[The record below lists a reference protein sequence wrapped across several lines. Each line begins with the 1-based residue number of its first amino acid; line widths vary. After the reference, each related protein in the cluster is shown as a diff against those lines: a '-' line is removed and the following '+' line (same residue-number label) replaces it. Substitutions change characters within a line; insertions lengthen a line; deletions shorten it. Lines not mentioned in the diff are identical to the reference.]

1 MLRPLRLFILPVALG
16 AVVGLAGCNGPTDT
30 PAPPPGPTPSQHG
43 PEAKHGPDAKDG
55 EHGHKPTAHGGI
67 VVPIGRD
74 NYHGEAVFE
83 KDVVIRFYTL
93 GQDEAKVIEVEAEP
107 LNAYARPEG
116 GAEAT
121 AFIFKGE
128 PQPGDSP
135 GKTSQFVGK
144 LPRDLW
150 GKKVEVTIPTIR
162 IGGERFRVGFSSAPV
177 AHADPAMPNKV
188 ADAEERKLYLTPGGK
203 YTAADIRANGN
214 KVASEKFRGVPV
226 SHDLKPKAGDRICPI
241 TLTKAN
247 PAFGWVIEGKSYE
260 FCCPPCVDEFV
271 QLAKDQ
277 PDQIKPPGEYV
288 KK

>member
-1 MLRPLRLFILPVALG
+1 VLRTLRLLALPVALG
-16 AVVGLAGCNGPTDT
+16 AVVGLAGCGGSTNN
-30 PAPPPGPTPSQHG
+30 PAPPSPAPAGPTA
-43 PEAKHGPDAKDG
+43 AKSGPDAKDG

-83 KDVVIRFYTL
+83 KDGVVRFYTL
-93 GQDEAKVIEVEAEP
+93 GQDEAKVIEVEADP
-107 LNAYARPEG
+107 LTAYAKPEG
-116 GAEAT
+116 GTEAT
-121 AFIFKGE
+121 SFVFKAE
-128 PQPGDSP
+128 PQPGDSK

-150 GKKVEVTIPTIR
+150 GQKVEVTIPTIR

-177 AHADPAMPNKV
+177 AHGDAEMPAKRANE
-188 ADAEERKLYLTPGGK
+188 EERKLYLTPGGK
-203 YTAADIRANGN
+203 YTEADIKANGGA
-214 KVASEKFRGVPV
+214 VASVKFKGLKAQ
-226 SHDLKPKAGDRICPI
+226 HDAKPMPGDKVCPI
-241 TLTKAN
+241 SMTKAN
-247 PAFGWVIEGKSYE
+247 PQFSWVVDGQTYQ

-271 QLAKDQ
+271 QLAKDH

>member
-1 MLRPLRLFILPVALG
+1 MLRTFRLIILPVALG
-16 AVVGLAGCNGPTDT
+16 VVVGLAGCNGSTDT
-30 PAPPPGPTPSQHG
+30 PAPPPAPSAGPTP
-43 PEAKHGPDAKDG
+43 AKHGPDAKDG

-67 VVPIGRD
+67 IVPIGRD

-83 KDVVIRFYTL
+83 KDGVIRFYTL

-107 LNAYARPEG
+107 LNAYAKPEG

-121 AFIFKGE
+121 AFIFKAE
-128 PQPGDSP
+128 PQPGDST

-162 IGGERFRVGFSSAPV
+162 IGGERFRVGFSSAAV
-177 AHADPAMPNKV
+177 AHADAAMPGGV

-203 YTAADIRANGN
+203 YTAADIKANGG
-214 KVASEKFRGVPV
+214 KTASEKFRGLQA
-226 SHDLKPKAGDRICPI
+226 SHDLRPKAGDRICPV

-247 PAFGWVIEGKSYE
+247 PAFTWVIDGQEYQ

-271 QLAKDQ
+271 QLAKDH
-277 PDQIKPPGEYV
+277 PDQIKPAVEYR

>member
-1 MLRPLRLFILPVALG
+1 MLRTLRRFILPAAFG
-16 AVVGLAGCNGPTDT
+16 AVVGLAGCNGSTDT
-30 PAPPPGPTPSQHG
+30 PDPPPGPSAGPTP
-43 PEAKHGPDAKDG
+43 AKHGPDAKDG

-67 VVPIGRD
+67 IVPIGRD

-83 KDVVIRFYTL
+83 KDGVIRFYTL

-107 LNAYARPEG
+107 LNAYAKPEG
-116 GAEAT
+116 VTEAT
-121 AFIFKGE
+121 AFVFKAE
-128 PQPGDSP
+128 PQPGDAP

-150 GKKVEVTIPTIR
+150 GKKVEVTVPTIR
-162 IGGERFRVGFSSAPV
+162 IGGERFRVGFSSAPA
-177 AHADPAMPNKV
+177 AHADPAMPDKA

-203 YTAADIRANGN
+203 YTAADITANGN

-247 PAFGWVIEGKSYE
+247 PAFAWVIDGKTYE

-271 QLAKDQ
+271 QLAKEQ
-277 PDQIKPPGEYV
+277 PNQIKPPGEYV